1 MSASAHPTAQHSP
14 ETLGTSHHLHEL
26 HEVARPEEGRA
37 HAVTVDS
44 LVTEVLEIL
53 LEHHHLGVPVAAATV
68 ADRLPVDGA
77 LVDAAIVR
85 LLEDGTAELV
95 GDARAEQLSLTAAG
109 VPLAT
114 TAVRRHRLTERLLAD
129 VIGLEWWKVHH
140 EAERWEG
147 VVSGDVEAKL
157 IELLGDPGT
166 CPHGN
171 PIPGSRNAPEHADAV
186 LLADAPAGPVEV
198 LRITETLE
206 GDDEALQLLQ
216 NCGFMPGKHAEVQ
229 RNERGWVLVA
239 GAHHDAALPPHV
251 AAHTYVAPR

>member
-1 MSASAHPTAQHSP
+1 MAAVLHDAAPGH
-14 ETLGTSHHLHEL
+14 HHLHEVVDP
-26 HEVARPEEGRA
+26 ERVA
-37 HAVTVDS
+37 S

-53 LEHHHLGVPVAAATV
+53 LEHHELGTPVASSVIAS
-68 ADRLPVDGA
+68 RLPVDPA

-85 LLEDGTAELV
+85 LLEEGTAELV
-95 GDARAEQLSLTAAG
+95 GDASQEQLKLTVGG
-109 VPLAT
+109 VERAV
-114 TAVRRHRLTERLLAD
+114 TAVRRHRLTERLLSD

-171 PIPGSRNAPEHADAV
+171 PIPGSRNAPAHPDAV
-186 LLADAPAGPVEV
+186 LLADAPVGPVHV

-216 NCGFMPGKHAEVQ
+216 NCGFMPGKDAEVQ
-229 RNERGWVLVA
+229 QVERGWVLVA

>member
-1 MSASAHPTAQHSP
+1 MSAVLPDATPGHRHEHAHGSAHPSAHGP
-14 ETLGTSHHLHEL
+14 
-26 HEVARPEEGRA
+26 A
-37 HAVTVDS
+37 HAADGHGVDS

-53 LEHHHLGVPVAAATV
+53 LEHHEQAVPVAAAAITS
-68 ADRLPVDGA
+68 RLPVDPA

-85 LLEDGTAELV
+85 LLEAGTAELV
-95 GDARAEQLSLTAAG
+95 GDASRGTLQLSGPGLEVA
-109 VPLAT
+109 V

-147 VVSGDVEAKL
+147 VVSGDVETRL

-171 PIPGSRNAPEHADAV
+171 PIPGSRNAPEHPDAI
-186 LLADAPAGPVEV
+186 LLADAPVGPVHV

-216 NCGFMPGKHAEVQ
+216 NSGFMPGKDAEVQ
-229 RNERGWVLVA
+229 RIERGWVQVA

>member
-1 MSASAHPTAQHSP
+1 MSTV
-14 ETLGTSHHLHEL
+14 LGPAPA
-26 HEVARPEEGRA
+26 VAA
-37 HAVTVDS
+37 VDS
-44 LVTEVLEIL
+44 LRTEVLEIL
-53 LEHHHLGVPVAAATV
+53 LEHHLAGTMASEVEVAE
-68 ADRLPVDGA
+68 RLPVDDDEVAVA
-77 LVDAAIVR
+77 LDRLEAAGTAR
-85 LLEDGTAELV
+85 REDDGTVA
-95 GDARAEQLSLTAAG
+95 LTEAG
-109 VPLAT
+109 IEPAT

-147 VVSGDVEAKL
+147 VVSADVEAKL

-171 PIPGSRNAPEHADAV
+171 PIPGSRNAPYHPDAV
-186 LLADAPAGPVEV
+186 VLAEAPIGPVQV

-206 GDDEALQLLQ
+206 GDDEALQVLQ
-216 NCGFMPGKHAEVQ
+216 SCGFVPGKDCEVQ
-229 RNERGWVLVA
+229 RVERGWVQVA

>member
-1 MSASAHPTAQHSP
+1 VSTVLPDAAPVHGHPHALDPADRSP
-14 ETLGTSHHLHEL
+14 HG
-26 HEVARPEEGRA
+26 PA
-37 HAVTVDS
+37 HAAGRHGVDS

-53 LEHHHLGVPVAAATV
+53 LEQHERAVPVAAATIMG
-68 ADRLPVDGA
+68 RLPVDPA

-85 LLEDGTAELV
+85 LLEAGTAELV
-95 GDARAEQLSLTAAG
+95 DHADPACLRLSGPG
-109 VPLAT
+109 VEVAV

-147 VVSGDVEAKL
+147 VVSGDVETRL

-171 PIPGSRNAPEHADAV
+171 PIPGSRNAPEHPDAI
-186 LLADAPAGPVEV
+186 LLADAPVGPVHV

-216 NCGFMPGKHAEVQ
+216 NCGFTPGKDAEVQ
-229 RNERGWVLVA
+229 RIERGWVQVA